1 MRLVLRPAPAR
12 DGLAG
17 MDSALVQMARDAA
30 AMAAADAPDDEEEGE
45 LATLPTEFDGLRG
58 WETDWQRMLT
68 RVQKEM
74 ILAANWGRY
83 VDHLQGGDW
92 GRAGLV
98 HLGCASLVAS
108 GVLQVG
114 VQLQH
119 NQRDPNHYAN
129 SLLHSA
135 RLVAHEVTH
144 SAQMALRLADS
155 SPADLKEFVEK
166 LQQLGRADKAVD
178 HAFKLPS
185 RLEKL
190 YSILEGF
197 GVSVPTIDRQYVAQM
212 RGWAVGLAAKCGA
225 LHEGI
230 KGPSPGYAKQAV
242 AVGAGLRASIR
253 AVLHDGRARGLT
265 NPESVAERMQVLA
278 EKLTQK
284 LEAIDAHEAPI
295 VREWLAT
302 LQQDTTIVELSELA
316 ASELRV
322 TSGAWELL
330 SSWRRLVTSYL
341 EMPLVK
347 LQIRSEGLEAE
358 LRRYES
364 AAAALYQH
372 SRENIERAKADD
384 ARHPM
389 PDSARPDES
398 EAAGVAAG
406 AAAGARV
413 DSVSVAEPLLGGL
426 VSGNVNVIVLSAIAE
441 IAQWRDALPLVLR
454 LIHPEMHAV
463 QWQKVL
469 AFAPPTKVTAP
480 TAPDASK
487 LADAERP
494 PSPSAAPP
502 EIAPEIAKGA
512 SKEKKALK
520 LGSIWEERDA
530 YAVAIETVLNETLAN
545 QKAMQL
551 KAEKKAKKAA
561 KQAEREKGSK
571 SPARAR

>member
-1 MRLVLRPAPAR
+1 MT
-12 DGLAG
+12 
-17 MDSALVQMARDAA
+17 
-30 AMAAADAPDDEEEGE
+30 EEERE

-68 RVQKEM
+68 RVQKE
-74 ILAANWGRY
+74 ISLAANWGRY

-129 SLLHSA
+129 SLLNSA

-144 SAQMALRLADS
+144 SAQMALRLTDS

-166 LQQLGRADKAVD
+166 LQLLGRADKAVD
-178 HAFKLPS
+178 HAVKLPN

-197 GVSVPTIDRQYVAQM
+197 GVSVPTIDRQYVAQRRGLALHASAHHSAMSTLPHRYVAQM

-225 LHEGI
+225 LHEGV
-230 KGPSPGYAKQAV
+230 KGPAPGYAKQAV

-316 ASELRV
+316 ALELRV

-330 SSWRRLVTSYL
+330 SSWRRLVAAYL

-347 LQIRSEGLEAE
+347 LQIRSDGLEAE

-389 PDSARPDES
+389 PDSARPGES
-398 EAAGVAAG
+398 EATGAAAG
-406 AAAGARV
+406 AAAVAGV
-413 DSVSVAEPLLGGL
+413 DSVSVAEPLFGGL
-426 VSGNVNVIVLSAIAE
+426 VSGDVNVIVLSAIAE
-441 IAQWRDALPLVLR
+441 IAQWRETLPLVLR

-463 QWQKVL
+463 QWQKV
-469 AFAPPTKVTAP
+469 FASVPPTKATAP
-480 TAPDASK
+480 TAPDARK
-487 LADAERP
+487 PADAERP
-494 PSPSAAPP
+494 PSPSAAAP
-502 EIAPEIAKGA
+502 EIAPEIAKG

-545 QKAMQL
+545 QRAMQL